1 MKIEVRKAFEK
12 DIQSVINKKLA
23 LQITSVLNE
32 LERCTALSEINNIK
46 KMKAK
51 GDYYRI
57 RIGNYRLGLKQE
69 SGTLILLRFMAR
81 KDIYTYFP

>member
-1 MKIEVRKAFEK
+1 MNVEVRKAFEK
-12 DIQSVINKKLA
+12 DIQTISNKKLA
-23 LQITSVLNE
+23 LQITAVLNE
-32 LERCTALSEINNIK
+32 LESCTALSEINNIK

-57 RIGNYRLGLKQE
+57 RIGNYRLGFKQE
-69 SGTLILLRFMAR
+69 SGTLILLRFMDR

>member
-1 MKIEVRKAFEK
+1 MKVEVRKAFEK
-12 DIQSVINKKLA
+12 DIQTVINKKLA

-32 LERCTALSEINNIK
+32 LGRCTALSEINNIK

-57 RIGNYRLGLKQE
+57 RIGKYRLGLKQE
-69 SGTLILLRFMAR
+69 SGTLILLRFMDR
-81 KDIYTYFP
+81 KYIYTYFP